1 MHLKYLQAFAVLAEE
16 LHFGH
21 AAERLQ
27 VAQPQLSVWIR
38 RLEQDLGVTLFDRNS
53 RSVRLTESGYAVREP
68 ILQTLASARLI
79 GRAAILG
86 RSRIVGHV
94 SVGYAGA
101 SSREVLPPLARAIRL
116 AEPGIELK
124 LQSLVYGGSAP
135 TQVAAGVLDI
145 AFSRLPVG
153 NEHVNTRVFA
163 YERVL
168 AALPSDHPLA
178 SQDELDVHDLA
189 NEPFVTFPAT
199 RGSTVRDASFRI
211 ALESGFVPH
220 VVQEAPDSYAILS
233 MVAAG
238 AGVTLTLSSVRHID
252 RPGLVYRELSGIPMY
267 LASVIVSA
275 RHDPSRAAAAVLEI
289 MEDIFP
295 TPEPPEGRV
304 LL

>member
-16 LHFGH
+16 LHFGR
-21 AAERLQ
+21 ASERLR

-38 RLEQDLGVTLFDRNS
+38 RLEEDLGVTLFDRSS

-79 GRAAILG
+79 RRAAVLG
-86 RSRIVGHV
+86 GSRIVGQV
-94 SVGYAGA
+94 NIGYAGA

-145 AFSRLPVG
+145 AFSRLPVR
-153 NEHVNTRVFA
+153 NDHVNTRVFA
-163 YERVL
+163 YERLL

-178 SQDELDVHDLA
+178 LQGELDVRDLA

-199 RGSTVRDASFRI
+199 QGSTVRDASFRL
-211 ALESGFVPH
+211 ALESGFVPQ

-238 AGVTLTLSSVRHID
+238 AGVTLTLSSVSHID
-252 RPGLVYRELSGIPMY
+252 RPGLVYRELSGTPTY
-267 LASVIVSA
+267 LATVIVSA
-275 RHDPSRAAAAVLEI
+275 RHNLSRAAGAVLGI

-295 TPEPPEGRV
+295 TPEPPAGRV
-304 LL
+304 LQ

>member
-16 LHFGH
+16 LHFGR
-21 AAERLQ
+21 ASERLR

-38 RLEQDLGVTLFDRNS
+38 RLEEDLGVTLFDRSS

-79 GRAAILG
+79 RRAAVLG
-86 RSRIVGHV
+86 GSRIVGQV
-94 SVGYAGA
+94 NIGYAGA

-145 AFSRLPVG
+145 AFSRLPVR
-153 NEHVNTRVFA
+153 NDHVNTRVFS
-163 YERVL
+163 YERLL

-178 SQDELDVHDLA
+178 SQGKLGVRDLA

-199 RGSTVRDASFRI
+199 QGSTVRDASFRL
-211 ALESGFVPH
+211 ALESGFVPQ

-238 AGVTLTLSSVRHID
+238 AGVTLTLSSVSHID
-252 RPGLVYRELSGIPMY
+252 RPGLVYRELSGTPTY
-267 LASVIVSA
+267 LATVIVSA
-275 RHDPSRAAAAVLEI
+275 RHNLSRAAGAVLGI

-295 TPEPPEGRV
+295 TPEPPAGRV
-304 LL
+304 LQ